1 MARYVVRRLL
11 WMVFVLWAISLITFV
26 IFYLVPGDP
35 AALSLQRGAT
45 PQALEQVRERMG
57 LNDPIPVQ
65 YFHYVFGNSVFLDKA
80 EDAKGL
86 LDLPPNFG
94 YSFRNQQPVRE
105 TILSRLPVTAALAV
119 GSATLWLLMG
129 IPVGILAATKPRS
142 IRDRVATFFAL
153 TGVSMPTFFLGILML
168 YFFFFKLTV
177 TFTNLRIQGR
187 PLFTPGWTPLHEDP
201 LQWAQHL
208 VLPCMTIALT
218 YAAIYSRMVRGTLLD
233 VLGEDYIRTA
243 RAKGL
248 SERRVTYRHGL
259 RSALTPVVTL
269 LGLDL
274 GGLLGGAIISEKV
287 FNLPGVGALAI
298 GAIQNIDLPVI
309 LGTVLFASFFVVIS
323 NIIIDIVYAMLDARV
338 RYS

>member
-1 MARYVVRRLL
+1 MGRYVIRRLL
-11 WMVFVLWAISLITFV
+11 WMLFVLWAISVITFG
-26 IFYLVPGDP
+26 IFYMIPGDP
-35 AALSLQRGAT
+35 ATLSLPRGAT
-45 PQALEQVRERMG
+45 PEALEQVRERMG
-57 LNDPIPVQ
+57 LNDPVPVQ
-65 YFHYVFGNSVFLDKA
+65 YFHFLFGDSVLLDGA
-80 EDAKGL
+80 EESKGL
-86 LDLPPNFG
+86 LDWPPSFG

-105 TILSRLPVTAALAV
+105 TIVSRLPVTAALAV

-129 IPVGILAATKPRS
+129 IPIGILAATKPRS
-142 IRDRVATFFAL
+142 LRDRVATFFAL

-168 YFFFFKLTV
+168 YFFFFTLTV
-177 TFTNLRIQGR
+177 SAGFTFQGR
-187 PLFTPGWTPLHEDP
+187 PLFAPGWTPLHEDP

-248 SERRVTYRHGL
+248 SERRVTYKHGL

-274 GGLLGGAIISEKV
+274 GGLLGGAIVSERV

-298 GAIQNIDLPVI
+298 GAIQNTDLPVI
-309 LGTVLFASFFVVIS
+309 MGTVLFASFFVVFS
-323 NIIIDIVYAMLDARV
+323 NIVIDIVYAMLDARV